1 MNPLTQT
8 GLVALG
14 AASGGVLRYWV
25 GYFTHASTKSWPWP
39 TLAINV
45 VGSLILGLFA
55 AAALERGWGDGWKL
69 LVAVGFCGGFTT
81 FSTFSFETVDLILR
95 RDINVA
101 FQYILASVL
110 LCIGGCWLGVHFGR
124 LLFAR

>member
-1 MNPLTQT
+1 MNPLPQT

-69 LVAVGFCGGFTT
+69 LVAVGFCGGFTS
-81 FSTFSFETVDLILR
+81 FSSFPFLTVDLVFPSYT
-95 RDINVA
+95 NVG
-101 FQYILASVL
+101 FQLIPA
-110 LCIGGCWLGVHFGR
+110 WRF
-124 LLFAR
+124 